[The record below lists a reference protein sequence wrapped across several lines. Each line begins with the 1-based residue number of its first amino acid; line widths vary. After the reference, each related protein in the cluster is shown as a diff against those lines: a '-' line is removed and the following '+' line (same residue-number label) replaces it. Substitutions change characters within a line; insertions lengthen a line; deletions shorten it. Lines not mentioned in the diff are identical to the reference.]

1 MRADTLRT
9 KRATARA
16 FFGQGSPRV
25 ITVVV
30 ALELG
35 ARLAVGRWSWVDGL
49 VLVVTAAAAGMVEWV
64 LHLHLLHAPEDAW
77 TTRTLGT
84 GNGHRRH
91 HLDPPDLD
99 WLLLTRGDAI
109 VFSILIAVLTTLW
122 VVPAMLVLGWL
133 ADDVGVLA
141 PALTAILCATVALA
155 HYEWTHLLEHSSYR
169 PRTRYYRRLAR
180 NHRLHH
186 FRNER
191 YWLGITSNLGDR
203 LMSTLPDHPREVP
216 LSETARTLD

>member
-1 MRADTLRT
+1 VSAITAGVAMFAD
-9 KRATARA
+9 AC
-16 FFGQGSPRV
+16 S
-25 ITVVV
+25 
-30 ALELG
+30 
-35 ARLAVGRWSWVDGL
+35 GRWG
-49 VLVVTAAAAGMVEWV
+49 
-64 LHLHLLHAPEDAW
+64 DAW

-99 WLLLTRGDAI
+99 WLTA
-109 VFSILIAVLTTLW
+109 LW

-133 ADDVGVLA
+133 ADGVGLLA
-141 PALTAILCATVALA
+141 PALTAILCATLALG

-203 LMSTLPDHPREVP
+203 LMSTLPDHPPEVP
-216 LSETARTLD
+216 LSETARTLE